1 MSKVT
6 FAANREFIRIT
17 LFRDPRTLVWVIPVF
32 VSGFVRK
39 MQTAVCSAGLPTEI
53 LPLLALL
60 WCFFFVQKDES
71 AQDIRS
77 IFANTE
83 AAKFRKTKRDKRDHR
98 HRIGSGRQGSGL
110 IRMKS
115 DIPVNRIF
123 WRRG

>member
-1 MSKVT
+1 MDNTRIRVRFCPQNADCGLFSRS
-6 FAANREFIRIT
+6 ANRDSVGTGLT
-17 LFRDPRTLVWVIPVF
+17 L
-32 VSGFVRK
+32 
-39 MQTAVCSAGLPTEI
+39 M
-53 LPLLALL
+53 
-60 WCFFFVQKDES
+60 FFVQKDES

>member
-1 MSKVT
+1 MGNTCIRVRFCPQNADCGLFSRS
-6 FAANREFIRIT
+6 ANRDSVGTGLT
-17 LFRDPRTLVWVIPVF
+17 L
-32 VSGFVRK
+32 
-39 MQTAVCSAGLPTEI
+39 M
-53 LPLLALL
+53 
-60 WCFFFVQKDES
+60 FFVQKDES

-98 HRIGSGRQGSGL
+98 YRIGSGRQGSGL